1 MKDFYYI
8 LGLDFNCSPIEIKEA
23 YRKLSKKFH
32 PDLNQNDKY
41 FENRFK
47 EIQLAYEVLND
58 PDRRKQY
65 DNTLSKFKNGQNVKG
80 SSNGSYKPRPSA
92 ITKTRRGID
101 IIFTIVLIAIT
112 CIFGD
117 YVIKSINAPVKT
129 QLQTVIVAKTNAPIV
144 KAKHH
149 KKRHVVKADAIAVV
163 PKVIKSITPIKRD
176 TAKPHVNQLIIAHAQ
191 PKLPQPKPVKIIA
204 VSNNYSYTSMVKA
217 NVTGII
223 NMREQDNL
231 SSEVVQQIPNYSQ
244 VEVLERGERYYKVRY
259 NNSTGYVPKWVVQ
272 TK

>member
-8 LGLDFNCSPIEIKEA
+8 LGTDTNCSSIEIKEA

-32 PDLNQNDKY
+32 PDLNQNDTY
-41 FENRFK
+41 FESRFK
-47 EIQLAYEVLND
+47 EIQEAYEVLND
-58 PDRRKQY
+58 PFKRRQY
-65 DNTLSKFKNGQNVKG
+65 DAALSKFKNSQNVNNAA
-80 SSNGSYKPRPSA
+80 SNTSKARPSA

-101 IIFTIVLIAIT
+101 IGFTLILIAIT

-117 YVIKSINAPVKT
+117 YVIKAINTPEKT
-129 QLQTVIVAKTNAPIV
+129 KPQQVIAVIPIAPIV

-149 KKRHVVKADAIAVV
+149 KKKHIIKPEVIAAV
-163 PKVIKSITPIKRD
+163 PKVIKLIKPVKPD
-176 TAKPHVNQLIIAHAQ
+176 TLKPHPTQVAHIE
-191 PKLPQPKPVKIIA
+191 PKPVKIIA
-204 VSNNYSYTSMVKA
+204 ASNRFLYTTMVKA

-244 VEVLERGERYYKVRY
+244 VDVLEKGDRYYKVRY
-259 NNSTGYVPKWVVQ
+259 NSSTGYVPKWTLQV
-272 TK
+272 K

>member
-8 LGLDFNCSPIEIKEA
+8 LGTDTNCSSIEIKEA

-41 FENRFK
+41 FESRFK
-47 EIQLAYEVLND
+47 EIQEAYEVLND
-58 PDRRKQY
+58 SFKRRQY
-65 DNTLSKFKNGQNVKG
+65 DAALNKFKKGQNINDAESGKH
-80 SSNGSYKPRPSA
+80 KARPSA

-101 IIFTIVLIAIT
+101 IAFTLVLVIIT

-117 YVIKSINAPVKT
+117 YVIKAINAPEKTKPQPVITAISIPPVVK
-129 QLQTVIVAKTNAPIV
+129 IR
-144 KAKHH
+144 HH
-149 KKRHVVKADAIAVV
+149 KKKHIVKPEVIAAV
-163 PKVIKSITPIKRD
+163 PKVIKLIKPIKPD
-176 TAKPHVNQLIIAHAQ
+176 TIKPHLHSIQIAHIE
-191 PKLPQPKPVKIIA
+191 PKPIKIIA
-204 VSNNYSYTSMVKA
+204 VRNNFLYTTMVKA

-231 SSEVVQQIPNYSQ
+231 SSEIVKQIPNYSQ
-244 VEVLERGERYYKVRY
+244 VNVLERGDRYYKVRY
-259 NNSTGYVPKWVVQ
+259 NNSTGYIPKWTLQ

>member
-8 LGLDFNCSPIEIKEA
+8 LGTDANCSSIEIKEA

-41 FENRFK
+41 FESRFR
-47 EIQLAYEVLND
+47 EIQEAYEVLND
-58 PDRRKQY
+58 PFKRSQY
-65 DNTLSKFKNGQNVKG
+65 DAALNKFRSGQNINT
-80 SSNGSYKPRPSA
+80 SANSSYKARPSA

-101 IIFTIVLIAIT
+101 IAFTLILIAIT

-117 YVIKSINAPVKT
+117 YVIKAINTPEKTKPQLVVASIPVA
-129 QLQTVIVAKTNAPIV
+129 TVV

-149 KKRHVVKADAIAVV
+149 KRKHIVPPQVIAAV
-163 PKVIKSITPIKRD
+163 PKVIKLIKPVKVD
-176 TAKPHVNQLIIAHAQ
+176 TIKPHLQPAQIAHFT
-191 PKLPQPKPVKIIA
+191 PKPVKIIA
-204 VSNNYSYTSMVKA
+204 VSNNFLYSTMVKA

-244 VEVLERGERYYKVRY
+244 VDVIERGDRYYRVRY
-259 NNSTGYVPKWVVQ
+259 NNNTGYVPKWTLQ